1 MSKVAY
7 FECPTGIAGDM
18 CLAALIDAGV
28 PVDYLLDRLQL
39 LGISD
44 EYRFSTSIVQHHGQ
58 AATHVEVELLADHD
72 HHPGHGSHAHQHE
85 NNDPAEHGH
94 HSEHGSHAHQHE
106 HDDLT
111 EHEHHH
117 SHDSRHH
124 HHGHPKDRHHDHGN
138 HHHPPAIDK
147 EQHYHRPQRNLP
159 IITELIDRANL
170 PTRVANWSKEVFRQ
184 LAVAEGIVHGIAPEL
199 VHFHEVGAVDAIV
212 DIVGTCLGL
221 DYLGIDEIYC
231 SALPTGG
238 GTVKAAHGL
247 MPVPVPA
254 VLQLWQARSVPVYS
268 NGIDLELVTPTGAA
282 LVVALAKQFGAAPAM
297 SLQKIGLG
305 AGTKHMALP
314 NILRLWIGETAD
326 QQALEEICV
335 LETQIDDL
343 NPQVIGYLFDR
354 LLTAGALDVFTQPV
368 GMKKSRPGIL
378 LTTICHLAQITTCE
392 TIIFQETTT
401 LGIRRSIQQRSILP
415 RSIQIA
421 DTKYGSVRVKVA
433 TSNILGDNEIWN
445 IQPEF
450 ADCAQLAQQYQVPWQ
465 QIYDAA
471 QAAAKIITSQGQ

>member
-72 HHPGHGSHAHQHE
+72 HASDHHPGHSHE
-85 NNDPAEHGH
+85 SHGH
-94 HSEHGSHAHQHE
+94 HHKHHDPADHGN
-106 HDDLT
+106 
-111 EHEHHH
+111 HH
-117 SHDSRHH
+117 SHDSGHH
-124 HHGHPKDRHHDHGN
+124 HHGHQKDHD
-138 HHHPPAIDK
+138 HHHPPVLDK
-147 EQHYHRPQRNLP
+147 EQHYHSPQRNLP

-170 PTRVANWSKEVFRQ
+170 PPRVAQWSKEVFRQ

-268 NGIDLELVTPTGAA
+268 NGINLELVTPTGAA
-282 LVVALAKQFGAAPAM
+282 LVVALARQFGAAPAM
-297 SLQKIGLG
+297 NLQKIGLG
-305 AGTKHMALP
+305 AGTKHMTLP
-314 NILRLWIGETAD
+314 NILRLWIGETTD
-326 QQALEEICV
+326 QPALEEIWV
-335 LETQIDDL
+335 LETQIDDV
-343 NPQVIGYLFDR
+343 NPQIIGYLFDQ
-354 LLTAGALDVFTQPV
+354 LLTAGAVDVFTQPV

-378 LTTICHLAQITTCE
+378 LTAICHLAQITTCE

-401 LGIRRSIQQRSILP
+401 LGIRRSLQQRSILP
-415 RSIQIA
+415 RSIQIV
-421 DTKYGSVRVKVA
+421 DTKYGSIRVKMA
-433 TSNILGDNEIWN
+433 TSNLPGNNEVWN

-450 ADCAQLAQQYQVPWQ
+450 ADCAQLAQQHQVPWQ
-465 QIYDAA
+465 QVYDAA
-471 QAAAKIITSQGQ
+471 QAAAKITASQGQ

>member
-39 LGISD
+39 LGIAG
-44 EYRFSTSIVQHHGQ
+44 EYRFTTSTVQHHGQ

-72 HHPGHGSHAHQHE
+72 HHHHIDDHGHQHHHQHDGEHPGH
-85 NNDPAEHGH
+85 D
-94 HSEHGSHAHQHE
+94 HGS
-106 HDDLT
+106 DD
-111 EHEHHH
+111 H
-117 SHDSRHH
+117 RHH
-124 HHGHPKDRHHDHGN
+124 HQHDHQG
-138 HHHPPAIDK
+138 HRHALAVDK
-147 EQHYHRPQRNLP
+147 QQHYHNPQRNLP
-159 IITELIDRANL
+159 IITDLIDRANL
-170 PTRVANWSKEVFRQ
+170 PPRVAQWSKEIFRQ
-184 LAVAEGIVHGIAPEL
+184 LAIAEGIVHGIAPEL

-231 SALPTGG
+231 SPLPTGG
-238 GTVKAAHGL
+238 GTVRAAHGI

-282 LVVALAKQFGAAPAM
+282 IVVALAQQFGAAPAM
-297 SLQKIGLG
+297 NLQKIGLG
-305 AGTKHMALP
+305 AGTKQMALP
-314 NILRLWIGETAD
+314 NILRLWIGETSKN
-326 QQALEEICV
+326 QALEEIYV
-335 LETQIDDL
+335 LETQIDDV
-343 NPQVIGYLFDR
+343 NPQVIGYLFDQ
-354 LLTAGALDVFTQPV
+354 LLAAGAVDVFTQPV

-378 LTTICHLAQITTCE
+378 LTIICHLGEVTTCE

-415 RSIQIA
+415 RSIQII
-421 DTKYGSVRVKVA
+421 DTEYGSIRVKVA
-433 TSNILGDNEIWN
+433 TSNLPGHNEVWN

-450 ADCAQLAQQYQVPWQ
+450 ADCAQLAQQHQIPWQ
-465 QIYDAA
+465 QVHDAA
-471 QAAAKIITSQGQ
+471 QNAAKIAVSQGQ

>member
-72 HHPGHGSHAHQHE
+72 HAPDHHHPGHGHESHDHHHKHH
-85 NNDPAEHGH
+85 DPAD
-94 HSEHGSHAHQHE
+94 HQ
-106 HDDLT
+106 
-111 EHEHHH
+111 HHH
-117 SHDSRHH
+117 SHNSGHH
-124 HHGHPKDRHHDHGN
+124 HHGHQKDHDHGD
-138 HHHPPAIDK
+138 HHHPPVLDK
-147 EQHYHRPQRNLP
+147 EQHYHSPQRNLP
-159 IITELIDRANL
+159 IIAELIDRANL
-170 PTRVANWSKEVFRQ
+170 PPRVAQWSKEVFRQ

-297 SLQKIGLG
+297 KLQKIGLG

-314 NILRLWIGETAD
+314 NILRLWIGETTD
-326 QQALEEICV
+326 LPALEEVCV

-354 LLTAGALDVFTQPV
+354 LLASGAVDVFTQPV

-378 LTTICHLAQITTCE
+378 LTAICHLAQITTCE

-415 RSIQIA
+415 RSIQIV
-421 DTKYGSVRVKVA
+421 DTKYGSIRVKVA
-433 TSNILGDNEIWN
+433 TSNLLGDNKVWN

-450 ADCAQLAQQYQVPWQ
+450 ADCAQLAQQHQVPWQ
-465 QIYDAA
+465 QVYDAA
-471 QAAAKIITSQGQ
+471 QTAAKITVSQGQ

>member
-39 LGISD
+39 LGISA
-44 EYRFSTSIVQHHGQ
+44 EYHFTTSIVQHHGQ
-58 AATHVEVELLADHD
+58 AATHINVELLAAQDHSHQD
-72 HHPGHGSHAHQHE
+72 HG
-85 NNDPAEHGH
+85 
-94 HSEHGSHAHQHE
+94 
-106 HDDLT
+106 
-111 EHEHHH
+111 H
-117 SHDSRHH
+117 SHDHD
-124 HHGHPKDRHHDHGN
+124 GHPHDHSHHDHGHPPHSHQTHPPE
-138 HHHPPAIDK
+138 HHHDHPSPTLLDK
-147 EQHYHRPQRNLP
+147 EQHYHSPQRNLP
-159 IITELIDRANL
+159 VISELIDRANL
-170 PTRVANWSKEVFRQ
+170 PPRVTQWSKEVFRQ
-184 LAVAEGIVHGIAPEL
+184 LAIAEGIVHGIAPEL

-221 DYLGIDEIYC
+221 DYLGIEEIYC
-231 SALPTGG
+231 SPLPTGG
-238 GTVKAAHGL
+238 GTVKAAHGI

-297 SLQKIGLG
+297 QLQKIGLG
-305 AGTKHMALP
+305 AGTKQMILP

-326 QQALEEICV
+326 HPTLEEIWV

-343 NPQVIGYLFDR
+343 NPQIIGYLFDR
-354 LLTAGALDVFTQPV
+354 LLTAGAVDVFTQSV
-368 GMKKSRPGIL
+368 GMKKSRPGVL
-378 LTTICHLAQITTCE
+378 LTAICHSAQISVCE

-415 RSIQIA
+415 RQMETVQ
-421 DTKYGSVRVKVA
+421 TKYGLVQVKVA
-433 TSNILGDNEIWN
+433 TSNLPGNNEVWN
-445 IQPEF
+445 MQPEF
-450 ADCAQLAQQYQVPWQ
+450 ADCAQLAQQHQVPWQ
-465 QIYDAA
+465 HVYDAA
-471 QAAAKIITSQGQ
+471 MTAAKIVINPRS